1 MKPTLGF
8 IGLGLMGAP
17 MASRLLQS
25 GYTLHIHNRT
35 KEKAQS
41 LITQGAIWEDSA
53 AEVAMTSDIVLTMLT
68 NDDALRSASNKIQS
82 SLKKS
87 DIHIDC
93 STVSPA
99 LTSILESEYTASHRG
114 FLHSP
119 VLGSIPQA
127 TDGSLLLLI
136 GGDDKIFAETE
147 PILTILGSKQWRF
160 PTAPQ
165 ASNMKL
171 LFNSFI
177 AGMIATLSQALMF
190 AQKANIEGTVL
201 LDVLSYSALNTP
213 MYQTK
218 GNSILQ
224 NNFTP
229 RFFLENL
236 LKDTNL
242 FRDAA
247 HALDASTPVADTV
260 GTLLEQAVMAGF
272 SKEDYSAVAKI
283 IANPKQ

>member
-17 MASRLLQS
+17 MATRLIQS

-35 KEKAQS
+35 KEKAAL
-41 LITQGAIWEDSA
+41 LISQGAVWNDSPA
-53 AEVAMTSDIVLTMLT
+53 DVALNAEIIFTMLT
-68 NDDALRSASNKIQS
+68 NDTALRTTASAIQS
-82 SLKKS
+82 SLKKGG
-87 DIHIDC
+87 IHIDC

-99 LTSILESEYTASHRG
+99 LISALESEYSNSQRG

-127 TDGSLLLLI
+127 TDGSLLLFV
-136 GGDDKIFAETE
+136 GGKEETFSHTE
-147 PILTILGSKQWRF
+147 SLLNILGLKIWRF
-160 PTAPQ
+160 PAAQQ

-171 LFNSFI
+171 IMNSFI
-177 AGMIATLSQALMF
+177 AGMIATLSQALMY
-190 AQKANIEGTVL
+190 AQKADVEGSTV
-201 LDVLSYSALNTP
+201 LDVLSHSVLNSG

-218 GNSILQ
+218 GQSILQ
-224 NNFTP
+224 NNFAP

-247 HALDASTPVADTV
+247 ASMNAYTPVAETV
-260 GTLLEQAVMAGF
+260 TSLLEQAITAGF
-272 SKEDYSAVAKI
+272 SKEDYSAIAKVF
-283 IANPKQ
+283 NRLQ

>member
-17 MASRLLQS
+17 MATRLLQS
-25 GYTLHIHNRT
+25 GYSLHIHNRT
-35 KEKAQS
+35 KEKAAL
-41 LITQGAIWEDSA
+41 LISQGAVWHDSP
-53 AEVAMTSDIVLTMLT
+53 AEVAKNAEIVLTMLT
-68 NDDALRSASNKIQS
+68 NDAALRTTASAIQS
-82 SLKKS
+82 SLKR
-87 DIHIDC
+87 DGIHIDC
-93 STVSPA
+93 STVSP
-99 LTSILESEYTASHRG
+99 LLISTLESEYSDSLRG

-127 TDGSLLLLI
+127 TDGSLLLFV
-136 GGDDKIFAETE
+136 GGKEETFSQT
-147 PILTILGSKQWRF
+147 LSLLNILGSKTWRF

-171 LFNSFI
+171 IMNSFI
-177 AGMIATLSQALMF
+177 AGMIATLSQGLMY
-190 AQKANIEGTVL
+190 AQKADVEGSTV
-201 LDVLSYSALNTP
+201 LDVLTHSVLNSG

-218 GNSILQ
+218 GQSILQ
-224 NNFTP
+224 NNFAP

-247 HALDASTPVADTV
+247 SSLHAITPIADTV
-260 GTLLEQAVMAGF
+260 TSLLEQAIAAGF
-272 SKEDYSAVAKI
+272 SKEDYSAIAKVF
-283 IANPKQ
+283 NGSL

>member
-17 MASRLLQS
+17 MASRLIQA
-25 GYTLHIHNRT
+25 GYIVHIHNRT
-35 KEKAQS
+35 KEKTVA
-41 LITQGAIWEDSA
+41 LIEQGAVWNNSA
-53 AEVAMTSDIVLTMLT
+53 ADVATNADVVFTMLT
-68 NDDALRSASNKIQS
+68 NDDALRKTAAFIQS
-82 SLKKS
+82 TLRKNG
-87 DIHIDC
+87 IHIDC

-99 LTSILESEYTASHRG
+99 LTSILEMEYENSQRK
-114 FLHSP
+114 FLHAP

-127 TDGSLLLLI
+127 TDGSLLLLV
-136 GGDDKIFAETE
+136 GGKEETY
-147 PILTILGSKQWRF
+147 LDAKALLNMFGSNVWRF
-160 PTAPQ
+160 PSAQQ

-171 LFNSFI
+171 IFNSFI
-177 AGMIATLSQALMF
+177 AGMIATLSQALMY
-190 AQKANIEGTVL
+190 ARKANIEGATV
-201 LDVLSYSALNTP
+201 LDVLSHSALNTT

-224 NNFTP
+224 NNFSP

-247 HALDASTPVADTV
+247 IPLNATTPVADTV
-260 GTLLEQAVMAGF
+260 QLLLEQAIADGF
-272 SKEDYSAVAKI
+272 SKEDYSAIAKVF
-283 IANPKQ
+283 